1 MRNVTAPV
9 PCPWGDDVIDAHP
22 TADEA
27 DHVHSAA
34 TFTVTELVPPSGP
47 NVRLEAA
54 KLGWHRA
61 DADVGDVTLVVT
73 DPPQPG
79 RLAPQSRT
87 TTPTRENVLR
97 PTRIVQDAHTPPA
110 RA

>member
-1 MRNVTAPV
+1 
-9 PCPWGDDVIDAHP
+9 VIDAHP